1 MRTSFKILGAL
12 ALAAMAGGAF
22 AQSYPSK
29 PISWVVPF
37 TPGGV
42 TDTTSRAVATRMSEL
57 LGVSVVVENR
67 PGAGGMLGTE
77 QVARAAPDGYSI
89 LYCTQG
95 TIAAN
100 LALYKNIRYDT
111 LKDFGFVHGMFSSST
126 VMVVNAGSHYKTF
139 GDVLEF
145 ARRNPGKLNYGS
157 AGAGTGTHLISEL
170 LQLTAAIKMT
180 HVPYKG
186 SVPGLTDL
194 VGARIDTMFDYPV
207 AILPHIQSGRLR
219 PLAVMGNKRLAVM
232 PDVPTIAELG
242 FPEAAAS
249 PWSGVCVPAGT
260 SPELIRKL
268 SNAMRDALADPA
280 VVGQFE
286 KIGSQTL
293 TGLSEEKFRAFVVD
307 EIKRWADVVKRT
319 GAALD

>member
-1 MRTSFKILGAL
+1 MHNPIKMLSAL
-12 ALAAMAGGAF
+12 ALTLAAAGAA
-22 AQSYPSK
+22 AQAYPTK

-42 TDTTSRAVATRMSEL
+42 TDTTSRAVAKRMSEL
-57 LGVSVVVENR
+57 LGVSLVVENR

-77 QVARAAPDGYSI
+77 QVARAAPDGYTV

-95 TIAAN
+95 TMAAN
-100 LALYKNIRYDT
+100 LALYKNVRYDT
-111 LKDFGFVHGMFSSST
+111 LKDFAFVHAMFSSST
-126 VMVVNAGSHYKTF
+126 VMVVNAASPYKTF
-139 GDVLEF
+139 GDVMEF
-145 ARRNPGKLNYGS
+145 ARRNPDKLNYGS

-170 LQLTAAIKMT
+170 LQLTSGIKMT

-194 VGARIDTMFDYPV
+194 AGGRIDTMFDYPV
-207 AILPHIQSGRLR
+207 AILPHIQAGRLR
-219 PLAVMGNKRLAVM
+219 PLAVMGPKRLAVF
-232 PDVPTIAELG
+232 PDVPTIVELG
-242 FPEAAAS
+242 FPAAAAS
-249 PWSGVCVPAGT
+249 PWSGMCVPAGT
-260 SPELIRKL
+260 PPDVIRKL

-293 TGLSEEKFRAFVVD
+293 TGLSEDKFRAFVAE
-307 EIKRWADVVKRT
+307 EIRRWADVVKRT
-319 GAALD
+319 GTALD